1 MMPLHALIT
10 GEGTMTKYIY
20 KKQDIKWI
28 LFSGY
33 LAVAS

>member
-1 MMPLHALIT
+1 MPLYALKI
-10 GEGTMTKYIY
+10 GERTMPKYIY

-33 LAVAS
+33 LAVVS